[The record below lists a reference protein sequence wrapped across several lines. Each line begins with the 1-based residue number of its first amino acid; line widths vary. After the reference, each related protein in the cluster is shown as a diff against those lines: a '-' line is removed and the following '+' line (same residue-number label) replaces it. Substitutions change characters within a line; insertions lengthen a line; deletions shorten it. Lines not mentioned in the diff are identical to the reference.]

1 MWISFDLDGTILDW
15 PFGQVVFKPLRDSHG
30 TPELHEAFRLEF
42 RNRFAGSAPVSA
54 FDWDDIH
61 QQITAQL
68 EHAPLPRILELAEQ
82 GDWTRTELIYPDTKP
97 ALEQLEKMGYKSV
110 VGTNGLAQYQRVAL
124 EKLGISVPHV
134 IAPDTVGFVKPQAEF
149 LTTFH
154 TLEPDGVIGVHV
166 GDLLAQD
173 VMSANRAKVTAVWIW
188 RDMPTDLRAIPVSD
202 RPRDAAMQ
210 AAVQRTFEHELERDG
225 RFGAAYEH
233 TPRPDIIV
241 ADLLELTG
249 VLPDLTLEAGMAPS
263 PRR

>member
-42 RNRFAGSAPVSA
+42 RNRFAGQSPVSA

-241 ADLLELTG
+241 ADLLELAG

>member
-149 LTTFH
+149 LTEFH
-154 TLEPDGVIGVHV
+154 TLEPDAVIGIHV

-173 VMSANRAKVTAVWIW
+173 VMSANRAGVTAVWIW
-188 RDMPTDLRAIPVSD
+188 RDMPAELRTIPVSE
-202 RPRDAAMQ
+202 RPRDAGMQ
-210 AAVQRTFEHELERDG
+210 EAVHKTFEHELERDG
-225 RFGAAYEH
+225 RFSAVYEH

-241 ADLLELTG
+241 ADLLELVS
-249 VLPDLTLEAGMAPS
+249 VLPNLTLEADVARS
-263 PRR
+263 ARL

>member
-30 TPELHEAFRLEF
+30 TPELHEAFRIEF
-42 RNRFAGSAPVSA
+42 RNRFAGESPVTA

-68 EHAPLPRILELAEQ
+68 EHAPLPRILELAES
-82 GDWTRTELIYPDTKP
+82 GDWTQTKLVYPDTKP
-97 ALEQLEKMGYKSV
+97 ALERLASMGYKSV

-149 LTTFH
+149 LTQFH
-154 TLEPDGVIGVHV
+154 TLEPGGVIGVHV

-173 VMSANRAKVTAVWIW
+173 VMSANRAGVKAVWIW
-188 RDMPTDLRAIPVSD
+188 REMPTDLQAIPISE

-210 AAVQRTFEHELERDG
+210 AAVQQNFEHELERDG
-225 RFGAAYEH
+225 RFSTVYEH

-241 ADLLELTG
+241 ADLLELVG
-249 VLPDLTLEAGMAPS
+249 VLPDLTLEADVTLSA
-263 PRR
+263 RL